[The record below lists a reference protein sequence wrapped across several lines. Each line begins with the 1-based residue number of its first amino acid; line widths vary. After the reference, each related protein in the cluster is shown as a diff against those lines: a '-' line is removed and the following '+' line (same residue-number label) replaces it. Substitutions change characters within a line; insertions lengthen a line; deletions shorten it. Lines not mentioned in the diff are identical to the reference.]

1 MLPDGAPA
9 ELIEVAGALEDAG
22 PPAESVV
29 LGLVDS
35 DVVGVGVCG
44 GVEVGGCDEGGVVT
58 GVDGFDVGDL
68 VGDFDGDF
76 RSPGPNRSAFPSR
89 CCPTVR
95 LPS

>member
-9 ELIEVAGALEDAG
+9 ELNEVAGALEDAG

-35 DVVGVGVCG
+35 DVVGVGVG
-44 GVEVGGCDEGGVVT
+44 AGVEVGGCDEGGVVT
-58 GVDGFDVGDL
+58 GVDVGDL